1 MHRMSQIYKNCGQV
15 KRRLIALLFLFCF
28 VIASL
33 TATIF
38 IITQADHDCIG
49 EGCSVCAL
57 IHNAQ
62 KLLERMSK
70 AALAILIAAVGSFTA
85 ITIWSKFG
93 FLFRPYH
100 SNLVSAK
107 TRLNN

>member
-1 MHRMSQIYKNCGQV
+1 MTWASKNCGQF
-15 KRRLIALLFLFCF
+15 KRKLAALSFLLCF
-28 VIASL
+28 AIASL
-33 TATIF
+33 LATIF

-49 EGCSVCAL
+49 EGCSVCVL

-70 AALAILIAAVGSFTA
+70 AALAILIAAVGQFTA
-85 ITIWSKFG
+85 ITIWSKYD

-100 SNLVSAK
+100 LNLVSAK